1 MPAVERIVL
10 VVAPDEDGGG
20 TRHRRE
26 AVLSDGRRIRDPG
39 YRGGSC
45 LLSLFGPLPTADEL
59 RADGEEHR
67 TKMDRDPR
75 SFDLLA
81 KALRHAGVDIEAQ
94 DLAAL
99 PIDVEIGPAEPVAV
113 PPPSIAQ
120 RISFWAFWIAV
131 GAIWPS
137 MNRYRAWRR
146 RTWRQRIRRGL
157 ASWAFSLLMS
167 ELFRRRRERW
177 AAGQSR

>member
-20 TRHRRE
+20 TSHRRE

-39 YRGGSC
+39 YLGGSC
-45 LLSLFGPLPTADEL
+45 LLSLFGPPTADQL
-59 RADGEEHR
+59 RADAEEHR
-67 TKMDRDPR
+67 TQVGRDPR

-81 KALRHAGVDIEAQ
+81 NALRHAGVDIEAQ

-99 PIDVEIGPAEPVAV
+99 PIDVEIGKAEPVAV
-113 PPPSIAQ
+113 PPPGVAQ
-120 RISFWAFWIAV
+120 RISVWAFWIAL
-131 GAIWPS
+131 GAVWPS

-157 ASWAFSLLMS
+157 ASWAFSVLMS

-177 AAGQSR
+177 AAEQSR